1 MFFSKNITLKKLL
14 IIPFKNSMNQ
24 PKAIPSPSLEKPTM
38 KKSHPKQISYT
49 LLKDF
54 MNQPRAIS
62 SPSLKK
68 STMKKVHPK
77 QTSYT
82 FLKNSMDQP
91 RAGMIKRVSYSDS
104 PYFLLSRKIFL
115 YSSSRRLLYRS

>member
-1 MFFSKNITLKKLL
+1 
-14 IIPFKNSMNQ
+14 MNQ

-68 STMKKVHPK
+68 STMKKIHPK
-77 QTSYT
+77 QTSYS

-91 RAGMIKRVSYSDS
+91 RIDIIKNVLYSDS
-104 PYFLLSRKIFL
+104 LFSCILEKKLFIL
-115 YSSSRRLLYRS
+115 IL